1 MSKEGESFGADCS
14 PLGMGNQTK
23 GLNTGWCHFGEDMGG
38 LFIQFQ
44 DLING
49 GSCAKWKYKDA
60 RMLDVDLVFN
70 PAKKKCFHHF
80 AWGLVHLSGCQVLAF
95 RCSL

>member
-1 MSKEGESFGADCS
+1 
-14 PLGMGNQTK
+14 
-23 GLNTGWCHFGEDMGG
+23 MGG
-38 LFIQFQ
+38 LFIQFR

-80 AWGLVHLSGCQVLAF
+80 ARGLVHLSGCQVLAF